1 MEFTHLSWQQSLG
14 RTCRGHHNMVLS
26 IPLYNGRSR
35 KWPLCESRSHHCGSE
50 PDGTGSHNSTNKKK
64 NEVEIRF
71 YTEKTAI
78 TYWHTLYLT
87 VLSVV
92 SCWASAAVG
101 AQAVR
106 AGASIFTGLRVTL
119 ILLVFTEHPVKSRT
133 AMAREGVDAID
144 ASPVIQT
151 GAKERIDLWLRAKI
165 LRNNIEFN
173 KEIVKET
180 DVNNI
185 LHWIC
190 SFYHF

>member
-1 MEFTHLSWQQSLG
+1 
-14 RTCRGHHNMVLS
+14 MVLS

-35 KWPLCESRSHHCGSE
+35 KWPLCESRSRHCGSE

-151 GAKERIDLWLRAKI
+151 GAKERINLWLRAKI

-190 SFYHF
+190 